1 MAARRVV
8 AEVPAWRKSLAKW
21 AYGLSYFPQLGLMR
35 DDILNETPNVKE
47 ALRRLPRDVYD
58 SRQFRISRALNL
70 SNKKDILP
78 KDEWQKYEEDVRYLK
93 PYLDEVVAEI
103 QEKAEWAKK

>member
-1 MAARRVV
+1 
-8 AEVPAWRKSLAKW
+8 
-21 AYGLSYFPQLGLMR
+21 MR

-58 SRQFRISRALNL
+58 ARQFRISRALNL

-78 KDEWQKYEEDVRYLK
+78 KDEWQKYEEVRSRR
-93 PYLDEVVAEI
+93 LDDEARGDNFNFDLS
-103 QEKAEWAKK
+103 